1 MRAGAPS
8 HRPPG
13 FSEAEWRE
21 ACGETTALL
30 QRLLRIDTSNPPG
43 REQEAAEALQQ
54 ELARDG
60 LEAEILQAAPGR
72 SNLLCRLPAAAPQP
86 APGLLLASHL
96 DVVPAGDPARW
107 SHPPFGAVLADG
119 MIWGRGAVDMKNMV
133 AMSAMVMKLLARRG
147 ARLRRDLLLCAV
159 ADEEAGCRHGSS
171 FLVEQHPERVRAG
184 FALGEVG
191 GCPIQVGR
199 ARFLP
204 VQVAE
209 KGICWLR
216 LTARGPAGHGSQPR
230 PDSAPLRLARAL
242 GRLGSSTLP
251 RHLTPVAEAF
261 VRTLAEGQAPPL
273 RQLLRLLLVP
283 GVGDWVLAHL
293 PDRGQA
299 RTFHALLHNTV
310 SPTVLRAGDAGAVNV
325 IPESAS
331 VDLDGRL
338 LPGQQP
344 QDLIGELRALLDDEE
359 LEIELLRT
367 HPAVQNYP
375 PGSPLWD
382 CLEQVVGRHYPDLRL
397 APYMIPGFTDGAYF
411 SRLGMRWY
419 GFAPLWLDPTSGL
432 RFSDL
437 FHGIDERI
445 PEDGLHWGLGLLYEV
460 TSAFCTD

>member
-1 MRAGAPS
+1 MSAPRVTPSGFGA
-8 HRPPG
+8 
-13 FSEAEWRE
+13 AEWSE

-43 REQEAAEALQQ
+43 REQEAAESLRQ

-60 LEAEILQAAPGR
+60 LATELLHGAPGR
-72 SNLLCRLPAAAPQP
+72 SNLLCRLPAATAQP
-86 APGLLLASHL
+86 EPGLLLASHL

-107 SHPPFGAVLADG
+107 THPPFGGVLADG
-119 MIWGRGAVDMKNMV
+119 MIWGRGAIDMKNMV
-133 AMSAMVMKLLARRG
+133 AMSAMVLRLLARRG
-147 ARLRRDLLLCAV
+147 VRLRRELLLAAV

-171 FLVEQHPERVRAG
+171 FLVEQHPDRVRAG

-191 GCPIQVGR
+191 GCPMRVGR

-204 VQVAE
+204 VEVAE

-242 GRLGSSTLP
+242 TRLGSSSLP
-251 RHLTPVAEAF
+251 RHLTPVAEAM
-261 VRTLAEGQAPPL
+261 VHTLAAPQPLPL
-273 RQLLRLLLVP
+273 RHLLRLILVP
-283 GVGDWVLAHL
+283 GVGAQILARF

-310 SPTVLRAGDAGAVNV
+310 SPTVLRAGEPGATNV

-331 VDLDGRL
+331 VELDARL
-338 LPGQQP
+338 LPGQRP
-344 QDLIGELRALLDDEE
+344 EDLIGELRTLLADDALE
-359 LEIELLRT
+359 LELLRA
-367 HPAVQNYP
+367 HPPTSHAAP
-375 PGSPLWD
+375 SPLWD
-382 CLEQVVGRHYPDLRL
+382 CLEQVMRRRHPDLRL
-397 APYMIPGFTDGAYF
+397 VPTLIPAFTDGAYF
-411 SRLGMRWY
+411 SRLGLLWY
-419 GFAPLWLDPTSGL
+419 GFAPVWIDPASGL
-432 RFSDL
+432 RYGDL

-460 TSAFCTD
+460 VHAFCATG